1 MTKNQHTLRERVSFS
16 GTGLH
21 TGANTTITFCPAPEN
36 HGLRFVRTDIQGS
49 PEIPALVEH
58 VVDIT
63 RGTVLE
69 HGNVRVH
76 TVEHV
81 LAALVGS
88 LIDNCRIE
96 LDGIEPPVGDG
107 SAQPYTEAIQKAGR
121 EEQHALRNYLAIDR
135 TIHYQ
140 DEKHGVDIVALPLQN
155 DFRVTVMIDYHNPAL
170 GTQHTGMFNLETEF
184 VKEYSSARTF
194 CFLSEIEMLL
204 EKGLIKGGGLDNA
217 IVIVDEDIPQAELKR
232 RVSKLGIQDSVML
245 GENGILNNRKLRF
258 KNEPARHKLLDLLG
272 DMALIGAP
280 LHAQILAA
288 RPGHKSN
295 VEFARMVRK
304 LYKQKQLSKKYE
316 STGAAGTVFDCNA
329 ILKIMPHR
337 YPMLLVDRIVEY
349 DPEAGKIVGIK
360 NVTINEPHFAGH
372 FPGRPVMPGVLI
384 IEAMAQTGGMLM
396 LHRLENP
403 EKQLV
408 FFLSINNA
416 KFRKPV
422 VPGDQLIM
430 EVALTSTRKAMFT
443 LAAKAYVDGAVVA
456 EAELMAA
463 IIDKESDKEN
473 EKTETK

>member
-1 MTKNQHTLRERVSFS
+1 MTKNQHTICERVSLS

-36 HGLRFVRTDIQGS
+36 YGLRFVRTDIPGS
-49 PEIPALVEH
+49 PEIPALVDH

-69 HGNVRVH
+69 VDGARVH

-81 LAALVGS
+81 LAALVGM

-96 LDGIEPPVGDG
+96 LDGVEPPVGDG
-107 SAQPYTEAIQKAGR
+107 SAKPYTDILQKVGIQ
-121 EEQHALRNYLAIDR
+121 EQSAPRDYLVIDK
-135 TIHYQ
+135 TIHFQ
-140 DEKHGVDIVALPLQN
+140 DEKRGVDIVALPLAN

-170 GTQHTGMFNLETEF
+170 GSQHTGLFSMEQEF
-184 VKEYSSARTF
+184 VPEFSSARTF
-194 CFLSEIEMLL
+194 CFLSELEMLI
-204 EKGLIKGGGLDNA
+204 EQGLIKGGGLDNA
-217 IVIVDEDIPQAELKR
+217 IVIVDENVAAGELKR
-232 RVSKLGIQDSVML
+232 RVSKLGIQDSVVI
-245 GENGILNNRKLRF
+245 GENGILNNRPLRY
-258 KNEPARHKLLDLLG
+258 KNEPARHKLLDLVG
-272 DMALIGAP
+272 DMALIGVP
-280 LHAQILAA
+280 LHAQVLAA

-316 STGAAGTVFDCNA
+316 STGSAGTVFDCNA

-337 YPMLLVDRIVEY
+337 YPFLLVDRIVEY
-349 DPEAGKIVGIK
+349 DREAGKIVGIK
-360 NVTINEPHFAGH
+360 NITFNEPQFMGH
-372 FPGRPVMPGVLI
+372 FPNRPIMPGVLI

-408 FFLSINNA
+408 FFLAINNA

-422 VPGDQLIM
+422 LPGDQLVM
-430 EVALTSTRKAMFT
+430 EVSLTSIRKTMFT
-443 LAAKAYVDGAVVA
+443 LAAKAFVDGNIVA

-463 IIDKESDKEN
+463 ITNKEEAK
-473 EKTETK
+473 

>member
-1 MTKNQHTLRERVSFS
+1 M
-16 GTGLH
+16 
-21 TGANTTITFCPAPEN
+21 
-36 HGLRFVRTDIQGS
+36 
-49 PEIPALVEH
+49 
-58 VVDIT
+58 DIT

-69 HGNVRVH
+69 LNGVRVH

-81 LAALVGS
+81 LAALVGT

-96 LDGIEPPVGDG
+96 LDGVEPPVGDG
-107 SAQPYTEAIQKAGR
+107 SSKPYTDIILKAGLL
-121 EEQHALRNYLAIDR
+121 EQSAPRNYLSIDR

-140 DEKHGVDIVALPLQN
+140 DEKSGVDIVALPLEN
-155 DFRVTVMIDYHNPAL
+155 DFRVTVMIDYRNPAL
-170 GTQHTGMFNLETEF
+170 GTQHTGLFNLENEF
-184 VKEYSSARTF
+184 IPEYSSARTF
-194 CFLSEIEMLL
+194 CFLSELEMLIQQ
-204 EKGLIKGGGLDNA
+204 GLIKGGGLDNA
-217 IVIVDEDIPQAELKR
+217 VVIVDEDVEKDELQR
-232 RVSKLGIQDSVML
+232 RVRKLGIQDSVML
-245 GENGILNNRKLRF
+245 GDNGILNNRKLHF
-258 KNEPARHKLLDLLG
+258 PNEPARHKLLDLLG
-272 DMALIGAP
+272 DMALIGVP

-337 YPMLLVDRIVEY
+337 YPFLLVDRIVEY
-349 DPEAGKIVGIK
+349 DAEAGKIVGIK
-360 NVTINEPHFAGH
+360 NVTMNEPQFMGH

-396 LHRLENP
+396 LHRIQTP

-408 FFLSINNA
+408 FFLAINNA

-422 VPGDQLIM
+422 LPGDQLIM
-430 EVALTSTRKAMFT
+430 EVALTSQRKTMFT
-443 LAAKAYVDGAVVA
+443 LSAKAFVGGVIVA

-463 IIDKESDKEN
+463 IMDKNDDKN
-473 EKTETK
+473 A

>member
-1 MTKNQHTLRERVSFS
+1 MTKNQQTIRERVSFS

-36 HGLRFVRTDIQGS
+36 YGLRFVRTDVAES

-69 HGNVRVH
+69 SSGVRVH

-81 LAALVGS
+81 LAALAGT

-96 LDGIEPPVGDG
+96 LDGVEPPVGDG
-107 SAQPYTEAIQKAGR
+107 SAKPYTDILLQSGLQ
-121 EEQHALRNYLAIDR
+121 EQDAPRNYLAIDR
-135 TIHYQ
+135 TIHFQ
-140 DEKHGVDIVALPLQN
+140 DERHGVDIVALPLEN

-170 GTQHTGMFNLETEF
+170 GTQHTGMFNLEKEF
-184 VKEYSSARTF
+184 ITEYSTARTF
-194 CFLSEIEMLL
+194 CFLSELEMLI
-204 EKGLIKGGGLDNA
+204 EQGLIKGGGLDNA
-217 IVIVDEDIPQAELKR
+217 IVIVDEDIAAAELQR
-232 RVSKLGIQDSVML
+232 RVSKIGIQDSVML
-245 GENGILNNRKLRF
+245 GENGILNNRTLRF

-272 DMALIGAP
+272 DMALIGVP

-316 STGAAGTVFDCNA
+316 STGAAGTIFDCNA

-337 YPMLLVDRIVEY
+337 YPFLLVDRIVEY
-349 DPEAGKIVGIK
+349 DAEVGKIVGIK
-360 NVTINEPHFAGH
+360 NITMNEPQFMGH
-372 FPGRPVMPGVLI
+372 FPGRPIMPGVLI
-384 IEAMAQTGGMLM
+384 VEAMAQTGGMLM
-396 LHRLENP
+396 LNRMQNP

-408 FFLSINNA
+408 FFLGINNA

-422 VPGDQLIM
+422 VPGDQLVM
-430 EVALTSTRKAMFT
+430 EVSLTSLRKTMFT
-443 LAAKAYVDGAVVA
+443 LAAKAFVGGTIVA

-463 IIDKESDKEN
+463 IMDKNPD
-473 EKTETK
+473 

>member
-1 MTKNQHTLRERVSFS
+1 MLQNQRTVTDRVSVA

-21 TGANTTITFCPAPEN
+21 TGTQATITFCPAAEN
-36 HGLRFVRTDIQGS
+36 TGLRFVRTDLPGN
-49 PEIPALVEH
+49 PEVPALVDY

-69 HGNVRVH
+69 LNGVKVH

-81 LAALVGS
+81 LAALVGT
-88 LIDNCRIE
+88 LVDNCRIE

-107 SAQPYTEAIQKAGR
+107 SSKVFVDALLKAGFT
-121 EEQHALRNYLAIDR
+121 EQAAPRNYLAIDQ
-135 TIHYQ
+135 TIHYVN
-140 DEKHGVDIVALPLQN
+140 EKDGVDIVALPLEN
-155 DFRVTVMIDYHNPAL
+155 DFRVTVMIDYRNPAL

-194 CFLSEIEMLL
+194 CFLSEIEMLIS
-204 EKGLIKGGGLDNA
+204 KGLIKGGGLDNA
-217 IVIVDEDIPQAELKR
+217 IVIVDQELTPANLRKL
-232 RVSKLGIQDSVML
+232 VGKLGIEDSVML

-272 DMALIGAP
+272 DLALIGVP

-295 VEFARMVRK
+295 VEFAKMVRK
-304 LYKQKQLSKKYE
+304 MHKQKLLTKKYQ
-316 STGAAGTVFDCNA
+316 SAAGSVLDCNA
-329 ILKIMPHR
+329 ILKILPHR
-337 YPMLLVDRIVEY
+337 YPFILVDRIIEY
-349 DPEAGKIVGIK
+349 DADAGRIVGVK
-360 NVTINEPHFAGH
+360 NVTMNEPQFTGH
-372 FPGRPVMPGVLI
+372 FPDNPIMPGVLI

-403 EKQLV
+403 EKQIVL
-408 FFLSINNA
+408 FMGINNA

-430 EVALTSTRKAMFT
+430 EVHLTGTRSNVFS
-443 LAAKAYVDGAVVA
+443 LAAKSFVNGTLVA
-456 EAELMAA
+456 QAELMAT
-463 IIDKESDKEN
+463 IVDRVRP
-473 EKTETK
+473 

>member
-1 MTKNQHTLRERVSFS
+1 MIQNQRTLRERVSFS

-36 HGLRFVRTDIQGS
+36 YGLRFVRTDIEGS
-49 PEIPALVEH
+49 PEIPALVDY

-69 HGNVRVH
+69 MDKVRVH

-81 LAALVGS
+81 LAALVGT
-88 LIDNCRIE
+88 LVDNCRIE
-96 LDGIEPPVGDG
+96 LDGVEPPVGDG
-107 SAQPYTEAIQKAGR
+107 SAKPYVDAILKAGF
-121 EEQHALRNYLAIDR
+121 EEQSVRRNYLAIDQ

-140 DEKHGVDIVALPLQN
+140 DEKHGVDIVALPLEN

-170 GTQHTGMFNLETEF
+170 GTQHTGLFNLENEF

-194 CFLSEIEMLL
+194 CFLSEIEMLI
-204 EKGLIKGGGLDNA
+204 EKGLIRGGGLDNA
-217 IVIVDEDIPQAELKR
+217 IVIVDEDLSQSELKKL
-232 RVSKLGIQDSVML
+232 VGKLGIQDSVML

-272 DMALIGAP
+272 DFALIGVP
-280 LHAQILAA
+280 LHAQVLAA

-304 LYKQKQLSKKYE
+304 MYKQKQLTKKYG
-316 STGAAGTVFDCNA
+316 SGGAAGTVFDCNA

-337 YPMLLVDRIVEY
+337 YPFLLVDRIIEY
-349 DPEAGKIVGIK
+349 DHEAGKIVGIK
-360 NVTINEPHFAGH
+360 NVTINEPHFMGH
-372 FPGRPVMPGVLI
+372 FPSQPIMPGVLI
-384 IEAMAQTGGMLM
+384 VEAMAQTGGMLM
-396 LHRLENP
+396 LHRLDNP
-403 EKQLV
+403 DNQLV
-408 FFLSINNA
+408 FFLAINNA

-422 VPGDQLIM
+422 VPGDQLVM
-430 EVALTSTRKAMFT
+430 EVSLVNKRSKAFT
-443 LAAKAYVDGAVVA
+443 LAAKAFVDGTVVA

-463 IIDKESDKEN
+463 IIDKDQAKQ
-473 EKTETK
+473 